1 MIQLSKRV
9 AALTIYT
16 GNVSFGKLETF
27 ESAHTEYCMNPIP
40 VSFSKA
46 IVKQGVGMGSCH
58 LARPCSCI
66 TDMLHYTHRRVFYKT
81 NYSHIMSLY
90 IHLYTCTNKL

>member
-1 MIQLSKRV
+1 MQCWYMIQLSKRV

-46 IVKQGVGMGSCH
+46 SQTRCRDGVMPFSPA
-58 LARPCSCI
+58 L
-66 TDMLHYTHRRVFYKT
+66 F
-81 NYSHIMSLY
+81 LY
-90 IHLYTCTNKL
+90 YRYVTLYTQESVLQD